1 MNTTAGSTE
10 KIVGA
15 QMAALVRRLSEG
27 TPLTAA
33 QLEFVRE
40 NMARRDASRIPE
52 DDGEDV
58 IARNASELAGHLSI
72 TRQLVNYH
80 QGRSGSPTTLSV
92 REWREYLAVH
102 AKGDVRARMER
113 AGPMRRRRDVAVNP
127 GVFSVGVFHNFCES
141 LEVIV
146 ESSAE
151 HAGVRMTKPQAEKMT
166 IGVFNLLSQLLDS
179 YLLSHGQ
186 ERYWLEFD
194 LPDDDGQRFTTEIPT
209 AIAELEQRV
218 DARAKAERKP
228 KRDRKAEQQPPTH

>member
-40 NMARRDASRIPE
+40 NMARRDASRSPE

-58 IARNASELAGHLSI
+58 IASNASELAALLGVS
-72 TRQLVNYH
+72 RQLVRYH
-80 QGRSGSPTTLSV
+80 QGRAGSPTTLSV
-92 REWREYLAVH
+92 AEWREYLSVH
-102 AKGDVRARMER
+102 AKADVRARL
-113 AGPMRRRRDVAVNP
+113 GTGKRRGLVLPNP
-127 GVFSVGVFHNFCES
+127 GIFAIGVFNHFCES

-146 ESSAE
+146 SSSAE
-151 HAGVRMTKPQAEKMT
+151 HAGVRMTKPQVERMT
-166 IGVFNLLSQLLDS
+166 LGVFNLLSHLLDT

-194 LPDDDGQRFTTEIPT
+194 PPDDDGQRFTTEIPA
-209 AIAELEQRV
+209 AIAELKQRA
-218 DARAKAERKP
+218 DARAKAERKA
-228 KRDRKAEQQPPTH
+228 KRDRRAEQQPPTH